1 MRSGFDLYA
10 HGTSWLHR
18 LDPRTKMAFVTI
30 SFGLLLLTN
39 QIPLLV
45 GYLVMVH
52 VGLLRAGISWRRIS
66 WLWQR
71 MWPLAVLI
79 LVLWPLSHPQGQ
91 PVLVAWWRMRI
102 TLPGIRQ
109 GVLAAARVTGLAF
122 AMYVMLLTTDQAALV
137 QGLVSVGMPFEW
149 GLGLAIGLRFLPLLM
164 GMYGT
169 ITDAQRARGW
179 TPERE
184 GLLRRL
190 RSQGPT
196 LVALVI
202 SSLRLTDALTLALA
216 SRGFR
221 PGQPRT
227 TRRSLRL
234 RRADF
239 ACLVGLCVLTLALV
253 ALERLYR

>member
-18 LDPRTKMAFVTI
+18 LDPRTKMAFVAV

-39 QIPLLV
+39 QIPLVV
-45 GYLVMVH
+45 GYLALVH
-52 VGLLRAGISWRRIS
+52 VVLLRAGISSRRIS

-71 MWPLAVLI
+71 MWPLALLI
-79 LVLWPLSHPQGQ
+79 LVLWPLSYPEGQ
-91 PVLVAWWRMRI
+91 PVLVGWWRIRI
-102 TLPGIRQ
+102 TLPGIQQ
-109 GVLAAARVTGLAF
+109 GVLAALRVTGLAF
-122 AMYVMLLTTDQAALV
+122 AIYVMLLTTDQASLV
-137 QGLVSVGMPFEW
+137 QGLVSLGMPFEW
-149 GLGLAIGLRFLPLLM
+149 GLGLAIGLRYLPLLL

-190 RSQGPT
+190 RAQGPT

-202 SSLRLTDALTLALA
+202 GSLRLTDALTLALA

-227 TRRSLRL
+227 TRRPLRL
-234 RRADF
+234 GRVDF
-239 ACLVGLCVLTLALV
+239 ACLLGMGILTV
-253 ALERLYR
+253 ASVAFAWGYR